1 VTLSAQTPAA
11 ARAAAGL
18 GGQTSID
25 LGDPQQS
32 HLHLAA
38 LWRPGTLIELRV
50 RADGRW
56 AKHFHDGPRPAG
68 IQAQRLKTGADV
80 YVGVLPRTE
89 AKQGGDA
96 LPTHA
101 NVIWCEADSEAALV
115 RAMDYTP
122 HAHIVV
128 RSSPGKAHFYWLLN
142 RDIPLEYIERG
153 NKRLA
158 HHLGCDP
165 RATNAGRILRVA
177 GTRNHKRGE
186 AQRVAITRF
195 ETHNNVTAAGLV
207 GELCDPAPPQAL
219 TAVVAKVCNVGLPS
233 DADTEALRAVP
244 AREYIPLLTGREVLR
259 GFAQCPF
266 HKGGQERTPSL
277 SVGGPND
284 TLWLCFGCDEG
295 GDVFTMAA
303 RMWGLREREDFPTI
317 KTKLKEILR

>member
-1 VTLSAQTPAA
+1 VTLSVQTPAA

-18 GGQTSID
+18 GGSTSIP

-38 LWRPGTLIELRV
+38 LRRRGMFIELRV

-56 AKHFHDGPRPAG
+56 AKHFFDEPRPAG
-68 IQAQRLKTGADV
+68 VMAQYLKATHDV
-80 YVGVLPRTE
+80 YVGVIGRTAE
-89 AKQGGDA
+89 QYGGDA

-101 NVIWCEADSEAALV
+101 NVMWCEADNEAALV

-158 HHLGCDP
+158 HYLGCDP
-165 RATNAGRILRVA
+165 KATNTGRILRVA

-186 AQRVAITRF
+186 PQRVAITRW
-195 ETHNNVTAAGLV
+195 ETHNNVAAGALV
-207 GELCDPAPPQAL
+207 GHLEDPAPPQPL
-219 TAVVAKVCNVGLPS
+219 TAVATRVRNVGLPS
-233 DADTEALRAVP
+233 DADTEALRAIP
-244 AREYIPLLTGREVLR
+244 AREYIPALTGRDVYR
-259 GFAQCPF
+259 RMVWCPF
-266 HKGGQERTPSL
+266 CTEPEDAPSL
-277 SVGGPND
+277 STGGPHEE
-284 TLWLCFGCDEG
+284 LWICFGCEAA

-303 RMWGLREREDFPTI
+303 RMWGLDERRDFVAL
-317 KTKLKEILR
+317 KQRLKEALR

>member
-1 VTLSAQTPAA
+1 VTLSVQTPAA
-11 ARAAAGL
+11 ARSAAGL

-38 LWRPGTLIELRV
+38 LHCPGSLIELRV

-56 AKHFHDGPRPAG
+56 AKHFHDGPRPAA
-68 IQAQRLKTGADV
+68 IQAQHLKAGADV

-101 NVIWCEADSEAALV
+101 NVIWCEADTEAALV
-115 RAMDYTP
+115 RTMDYTP

-128 RSSPGKAHFYWLLN
+128 RSSPGHAHFYWLLN
-142 RDIPLEYIERG
+142 RDIPLEFIERG

-165 RATNAGRILRVA
+165 KATNAGRILRVA
-177 GTRNHKRGE
+177 GTKNHKRE
-186 AQRVAITRF
+186 EPQRVAITRF
-195 ETHNNVTAAGLV
+195 ETHANVAAATLV
-207 GELCDPAPPQAL
+207 GDLPDPAPSRPL
-219 TAVVAKVCNVGLPS
+219 TAVATKVRNVGLPA

-244 AREYIPLLTGREVLR
+244 AREYIPILSGREVYR
-259 GFAQCPF
+259 NMVWCPF
-266 HKGGQERTPSL
+266 CREPEDAPSL
-277 SVGGPND
+277 SVGGPRD
-284 TLWLCFGCDEG
+284 ELWICFGCEAA
-295 GDVFTMAA
+295 GDIFRFAA
-303 RMWGLREREDFPTI
+303 LTWGLDEQRDFPTL
-317 KTKLKEILR
+317 KAKLKESLR